1 MIHLD
6 LDLELRRRREYLFLR
21 CILLRLLCRPCR
33 PCRCRRLVLLLFP
46 RPRLLRLLL
55 LHPEVLPWA
64 YSLSLP

>member
-33 PCRCRRLVLLLFP
+33 PCRCRRLVLLLFTP
-46 RPRLLRLLL
+46 YSPPLKRSS
-55 LHPEVLPWA
+55 VLASKYGFKAAIP
-64 YSLSLP
+64 